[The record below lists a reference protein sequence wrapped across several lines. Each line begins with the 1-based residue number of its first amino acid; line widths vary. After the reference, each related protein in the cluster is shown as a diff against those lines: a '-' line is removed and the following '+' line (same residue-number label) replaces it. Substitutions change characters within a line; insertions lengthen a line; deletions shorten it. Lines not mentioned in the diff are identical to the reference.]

1 MILLFQSVKINLG
14 YHRKEG
20 DALPSQNIGQYL
32 QKIRKSKHMTQ
43 SEVAKQLNVSPQ
55 AVSKWECNDSMP
67 DIALLPEIAKLYNI
81 GIDDIL
87 TPKDTNEPLDNV
99 NYHKII
105 SEMNRVIDN
114 RVFHKLLQEFKA
126 AGSVKDLSVPPE
138 IFMFL
143 NNQQK
148 EQLFTR
154 LFEMKD
160 YGIIIDDIIP
170 YTNLTQRM
178 FIIQKILEKKDYEA
192 LESLIPFTP
201 KSMRTKILKQLLNEH
216 QFLFLEKMLPFLNH
230 EHKDMI
236 INYATTNHLEY
247 DIIENYIVFFD
258 SRQRETIQ
266 RWYTLSRY

>member
-1 MILLFQSVKINLG
+1 M
-14 YHRKEG
+14 
-20 DALPSQNIGQYL
+20 PTQNIGSYL
-32 QKIRKSKHMTQ
+32 QKIRKSKKMTQ
-43 SEVAKQLNVSPQ
+43 SEVAKHLNVSPQ

-81 GIDDIL
+81 GVEDIL
-87 TPKDTNEPLDNV
+87 SPKDSGTSLDDV

-105 SEMNRVIDN
+105 SEMSTVVNHQ
-114 RVFHKLLQEFKA
+114 VFHNLLNDFETA
-126 AGSVKDLSVPPE
+126 ESIKDLSVPPE

-143 NNQQK
+143 NNGQK

-154 LFEMKD
+154 LLEMKD
-160 YGIIIDDIIP
+160 YDIIIDDLIP

-178 FIIQKILEKKDYEA
+178 FIIERILAKKDYKA

-201 KSMRTKILKQLLNEH
+201 QNMRSGILKQLLNEQ
-216 QFLFLEKMLPFLNH
+216 QFSFLEEMLPFLNH

-236 INYATTNHLEY
+236 ISHAIENNLEY

-258 SRQRETIQ
+258 SKQREAIQ
-266 RWYTLSRY
+266 RWYTLKEEL